1 MAKGLATLMEKN
13 LSTKNQC
20 SPNYQ
25 RSSAGKERSLFED
38 EKNSRK
44 IYSNAVPIF
53 RLESFYSNKYG
64 AENLIIITD
73 SKQVNSGLID
83 TSSI

>member
-1 MAKGLATLMEKN
+1 MEKN
-13 LSTKNQC
+13 LSTKSQC

-25 RSSAGKERSLFED
+25 RSSAGQDRFLLVLKMKRIPE
-38 EKNSRK
+38 K

>member
-1 MAKGLATLMEKN
+1 MAKGLVILMEKN

-25 RSSAGKERSLFED
+25 RSSAGRLDFPSFCLKVIFPSMI
-38 EKNSRK
+38 KK
-44 IYSNAVPIF
+44 IF

-64 AENLIIITD
+64 ADNLIIITD
-73 SKQVNSGLID
+73 SKQVIEGS
-83 TSSI
+83 T